1 MSVTKRKELL
11 RLAHKRPPSCPSGKK
26 VDGMVTQALP
36 RCSHQVKQWWPEPQ
50 GVNEIFPGL
59 MSCPPPCLSL
69 LEGPE
74 AAANNPYAVQI
85 RISPYNGGNA
95 PG

>member
-1 MSVTKRKELL
+1 M
-11 RLAHKRPPSCPSGKK
+11 
-26 VDGMVTQALP
+26 
-36 RCSHQVKQWWPEPQ
+36 
-50 GVNEIFPGL
+50 NEIFPGL

-85 RISPYNGGNA
+85 RISPYSGGNA
-95 PG
+95 LDDQDLPGLLSEQQYWLCFNAEVMGD